1 MSEHPVFVD
10 IHESSRFT
18 PQTLCCERVKVAV
31 GGGQAVRVGPVFA
44 SLQLGSASG
53 SSEHSTPL
61 SQHGPPLLVQ
71 KGVQLSSLIRAD
83 AILTVAAERA

>member
-10 IHESSRFT
+10 IHESSRFM

-31 GGGQAVRVGPVFA
+31 MENKRSESDRSFA
-44 SLQLGSASG
+44 SLQLGLACLAIIQ
-53 SSEHSTPL
+53 PL

-71 KGVQLSSLIRAD
+71 KGV
-83 AILTVAAERA
+83 